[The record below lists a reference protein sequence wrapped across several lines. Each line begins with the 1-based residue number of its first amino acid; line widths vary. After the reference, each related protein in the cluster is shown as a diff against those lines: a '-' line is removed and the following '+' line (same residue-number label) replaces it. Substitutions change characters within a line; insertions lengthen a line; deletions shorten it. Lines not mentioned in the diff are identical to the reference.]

1 MNQFL
6 LSNIQKSKCSICQEF
21 ANIHCINCKDYIWL
35 CVDHWCNIK
44 QINIIDEMGYFAF
57 LAGNVILSTEW
68 SFTLI
73 ISL

>member
-1 MNQFL
+1 MGYVL
-6 LSNIQKSKCSICQEF
+6 ITG
-21 ANIHCINCKDYIWL
+21 
-35 CVDHWCNIK
+35 VNIK
-44 QINIIDEMGYFAF
+44 KIDIIDEMGYFAF